1 MENTLT
7 NLIIFGSLEHNTIFV
22 FKNNSTMYRYVSYS
36 LDNLSNGDQKSLV
49 MVYNLNKN
57 KYEVLDCSIGTK
69 LYKKE
74 VVIL

>member
-7 NLIIFGSLEHNTIFV
+7 NLIIFENLEQNTMFV
-22 FKNNSTMYRYVSYS
+22 FKNNDTMYRYVSYS

-49 MVYNLNKN
+49 TVYNLNKN
-57 KYEVLDCSIGTK
+57 KYEILDCSIGTK

-74 VVIL
+74 IVIL